1 MDSIDWSLG
10 DVYIKTE
17 VDVNG
22 GTNYVVLNTNQLLSV
37 PYSLYSLNSGNSVPG
52 PVGPQGI
59 QGLQGVPGN
68 DGVGISTITNNNNQ
82 LFITLTNGV
91 VYSVPIPNNAIQQIN
106 QVKTLIYTSDGF

>member
-52 PVGPQGI
+52 PVGPQGP
-59 QGLQGVPGN
+59 QGVPGN
-68 DGVGISTITNNNNQ
+68 DGLPGPQGPAGPPGLDGTNINCRPF
-82 LFITLTNGV
+82 FINH
-91 VYSVPIPNNAIQQIN
+91 S
-106 QVKTLIYTSDGF
+106 